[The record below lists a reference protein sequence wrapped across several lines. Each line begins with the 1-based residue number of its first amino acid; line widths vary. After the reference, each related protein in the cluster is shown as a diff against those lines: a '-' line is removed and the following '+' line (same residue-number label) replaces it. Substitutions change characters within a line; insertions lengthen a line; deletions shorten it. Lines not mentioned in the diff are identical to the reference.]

1 MGVYSMTRPS
11 VIFVIGEAGVGKSAV
26 GKIIAREKNYTYL
39 DKDTATIS
47 LTEQYL
53 GESSPTKNKHDR
65 ESAFYLDTVRPLEYK
80 TILALT
86 LENIELGN
94 NVVLTA
100 GFELEISDENWLHTN
115 LDVMKIRA
123 LADLKV
129 VLVTVDQQTLLNR
142 LITRNELRD
151 TWKLNNWDAYLKQ
164 VAAMKIKWN
173 DTDFTNLNF
182 DNSDALPILY
192 NIKVN
197 NLIKTL

>member
-1 MGVYSMTRPS
+1 MTRPNL
-11 VIFVIGEAGVGKSAV
+11 IIVIGEAGVGKSAV
-26 GKIIAREKNYTYL
+26 GKLIARNKQYTYI

-53 GESSPTKNKHDR
+53 EESSPTKNKHDR
-65 ESAFYLDTVRPLEYK
+65 ESAFYLNTVRPLEYK
-80 TILALT
+80 TILALA
-86 LENIELGN
+86 LENLELGN
-94 NVVLTA
+94 NVILTA
-100 GFELEISDENWLHTN
+100 GFELEIQDENWLHTN
-115 LDVMKIRA
+115 PYMVKISA
-123 LADLKV
+123 LADIKV
-129 VLVTVDQQTLLNR
+129 LLVTVDQQTLLNR

-173 DTDFTNLNF
+173 DANFEKLSF

-192 NIKVN
+192 DIKVN

>member
-1 MGVYSMTRPS
+1 MARPS
-11 VIFVIGEAGVGKSAV
+11 VIIVIGEAGVGKSAV
-26 GKIIAREKNYTYL
+26 GKLIAREKQYTYI
-39 DKDTATIS
+39 DKDTATIR

-65 ESAFYLDTVRPLEYK
+65 ESAFYLSTVRPLEYK

-100 GFELEISDENWLHTN
+100 GFELEIQDENWLHTHPE
-115 LDVMKIRA
+115 MMQIRA

-142 LITRNELRD
+142 LIMRNELRD
-151 TWKLNNWDAYLKQ
+151 TWKLNNWEAYLKQ
-164 VAAMKIKWN
+164 VAAMKITWN
-173 DTDFTNLNF
+173 DTDFTNLSF

-192 NIKVN
+192 EIKVN
-197 NLIKTL
+197 NLIKAL